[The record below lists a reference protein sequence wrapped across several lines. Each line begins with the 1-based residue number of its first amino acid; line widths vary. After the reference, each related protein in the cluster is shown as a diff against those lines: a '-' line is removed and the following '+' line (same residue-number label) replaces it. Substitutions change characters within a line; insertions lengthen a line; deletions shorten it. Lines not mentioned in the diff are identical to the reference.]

1 MPRQSLRPHRHLC
14 AEAGLGGILRQG
26 HGQGL
31 LGVRQGLH
39 GFADLPD
46 YSQFHPSASA
56 APTRQRIARFRQH
69 SGRSSA
75 PKPNAR
81 HPSHRTAASR
91 PAADTAPERSLRQTR
106 RRTAPA
112 VSFDRIRL
120 RPVRPSQQVVC
131 TDVVIIRQLI
141 QHPPAFPV
149 RRFRSA
155 GKRCGAYSN
164 IPLLLFEICH
174 DLLSNPQA
182 SDLHKNHPIE
192 CYQLETFKSDNCS
205 HTEPTQSILLSH
217 TLRQS
222 FVQIRKLNA
231 SGRCSR
237 SPLTP
242 LHRKQT
248 VRGA

>member
-1 MPRQSLRPHRHLC
+1 M
-14 AEAGLGGILRQG
+14 QG
-26 HGQGL
+26 
-31 LGVRQGLH
+31 
-39 GFADLPD
+39 
-46 YSQFHPSASA
+46 
-56 APTRQRIARFRQH
+56 T
-69 SGRSSA
+69 
-75 PKPNAR
+75 
-81 HPSHRTAASR
+81 PSHRTAASR
-91 PAADTAPERSLRQTR
+91 PAADTAPERFLRQTR

-131 TDVVIIRQLI
+131 TDVVIVRQFI
-141 QHPPAFPV
+141 QHPRRSFPFAAFVAPV
-149 RRFRSA
+149 NAAVHIQIFRYCFLRFVMIFSQ
-155 GKRCGAYSN
+155 
-164 IPLLLFEICH
+164 I
-174 DLLSNPQA
+174 PQA

-231 SGRCSR
+231 SGRRSR
-237 SPLTP
+237 PSHAP